1 MGTQPR
7 RKQSQIRRAF
17 TGEIRPQSGSTHP
30 IGRAIE
36 NAESRIGPEIDI
48 ATIGQTA
55 RPGKTISSGAKGFR
69 AIKPVNTA
77 TGTGTKIITIGT
89 PIFGLISF
97 CPEQTVGPGSQD
109 IVPAFEVSARSC
121 TIDSQQV
128 NPPATG

>member
-17 TGEIRPQSGSTHP
+17 TGEIRLQSGSTHP
-30 IGRAIE
+30 IGRAIA
-36 NAESRIGPEIDI
+36 NAESRISPEIDT

-55 RPGKTISSGAKGFR
+55 RPGKAINSGAKGFCPV
-69 AIKPVNTA
+69 KPVNTP

-89 PIFGLISF
+89 PVFGLISF
-97 CPEQTVGPGSQD
+97 RPEQTVGLGSQD
-109 IVPAFEVSARSC
+109 IAPAFEVSAGSC

-128 NPPATG
+128 NPSATG